1 MNDIRAWLAVVAF
14 VQGGSLRSLRYP
26 NFLGYDLSG
35 LDFSGCH
42 LGGATFDR
50 CNLSRTKFRGCNLT
64 MASMRYANLTDADLT
79 DANLTLTDMTA
90 SKIDRTIIGS
100 AQQLADAVYAEREW
114 PMASFLLEAALV
126 EQRQKRQAAKTT
138 PTTPTPATLTMPPA
152 FIRDLLRRPHYA
164 NLHDVLIGCW
174 L

>member
-14 VQGGSLRSLRYP
+14 TQGGSLRSLRYP

-35 LDFSGCH
+35 LDFSGCRFE
-42 LGGATFDR
+42 GASFDR
-50 CNLSRTKFRGCNLT
+50 CNLSRTKFRGCDLT

-90 SKIDRTIIGS
+90 SKIDRTIISS
-100 AQQLADAVYAEREW
+100 AQQLADAIYAEREW
-114 PMASFLLEAALV
+114 PMASFLLEAALI
-126 EQRQKRQAAKTT
+126 EQRQKHQASKSPA
-138 PTTPTPATLTMPPA
+138 PSTPATLTMPPA
-152 FIRDLLRRPHYA
+152 YIRDLLRRPTHA
-164 NLHDVLIGCW
+164 NVHDLLVGCW